1 MEKAYEAVGALIRR
15 YREERG
21 LLQESVA
28 VLMSERLGREFR
40 QNLVSKHER
49 GDNWRSRD
57 YDAFELMRVYCEVL
71 GIPQNEMIA
80 AMGFPS
86 ALGGPPPPGAPTLTD
101 FIERDP
107 TLSQAAKDHLVNQYG
122 LLQLASK
129 NEIGRKLPRKHRE
142 AG

>member
-15 YREERG
+15 YREEQN

-49 GDNWRSRD
+49 GDNWRSRE

-71 GIPQNEMIA
+71 GIPQEEMLA
-80 AMGFPS
+80 AIGFTHPPAS
-86 ALGGPPPPGAPTLTD
+86 GPEAKTLAD
-101 FIERDP
+101 MIERDP
-107 TLSQAAKDHLVNQYG
+107 TLSKAAKDHLVNQYG

-129 NEIGRKLPRKHRE
+129 HDLGKQTPRRRRE